1 MKKIHIYLIIISL
14 LFLSFLSCKQKTIK
28 TVEKH
33 QVERYFLASDT
44 TKGALK
50 VDISVEIPVCY
61 DNEAILDSIRKE
73 IIIALFGEK
82 YVKVSNDKIVNKFS
96 NDIYDD
102 YKETNEPILADFDST
117 MLYTLN
123 NEHVL
128 EGFSLLSDEKIYVYG
143 INRYV
148 YMGGWH
154 GLEVKNFINFDLTNG
169 RKITEND
176 LFVKAYAGKL
186 TEIIK
191 SRIVEQS
198 EEDDNIQPISNL
210 EDTDY
215 WVDAIKPNNN
225 FYITDEG
232 INYLFN
238 PYEIGPYSL
247 GQTEVIIPFYKLK
260 GILKPNNIISH
271 LIDKQTIK

>member
-1 MKKIHIYLIIISL
+1 M
-14 LFLSFLSCKQKTIK
+14 FLMFLSCKQKTIK
-28 TVEKH
+28 TIEKH
-33 QVERYFLASDT
+33 QVKKYFLASDT
-44 TKGALK
+44 TKGTLK

-73 IIIALFGEK
+73 IITVLFGDK
-82 YVKVSNDKIVNKFS
+82 YVKVSNDKIVNKFA
-96 NDIYDD
+96 NDIYDE
-102 YKETNEPILADFDST
+102 YQETNEPILADFDSS

-148 YMGGWH
+148 YMGGLH
-154 GLEVKNFINFDLTNG
+154 GLEVKNFINFDLLNG
-169 RKITEND
+169 KRITEND
-176 LFVKAYAGKL
+176 LFINGYAEKL
-186 TEIIK
+186 KEIIK
-191 SRIVEQS
+191 TCIKEQS
-198 EEDDNIQPISNL
+198 KIDDKIQPISNL

-225 FYITDEG
+225 FYISDEG

-238 PYEIGPYSL
+238 PFEIAPYSL
-247 GQTEVIIPFYKLK
+247 GQTEVIISYFKLK
-260 GILKPNNIISH
+260 EILKQNNVISY
-271 LIDKQTIK
+271 LINKKLVK